1 MTRPD
6 GAAAAP
12 GQEPPEDPT
21 GAGAEQ
27 PVEPAWGETWPSLP
41 RFRELA
47 RDRRVIPVVRRLLAD
62 DVTPVGVYRRL
73 AAGRPGTFLMES
85 AEAGRWSRWSF
96 VGVGSRA
103 TLTSRGGRAAWR
115 GDVPVG
121 IPTDGPVLE
130 VLAAALDVLGT
141 PAIPGLPPLTGG
153 FVGSLGWDVVHEWEP
168 TLPRV
173 APSDDDLPEV
183 ALCLASDVVALD
195 HLDGTLWLVAD
206 AVNTDGSHER
216 VDEAHA
222 DAVARLDAMQEG
234 LLAPAPALA
243 SVLDPAGELPEVTA
257 RFADEDFQE
266 AVRVGK
272 QRIVDGDIFQV
283 VLSQRLDVTTDADPL
298 DVYRVLRTVNPS
310 PYMYL
315 FALDDGIGGM
325 LHVVGSSPETLV
337 KVSGEE
343 VITFPIAGSRPRGT
357 KPAEDR
363 ELAEELLADPKE
375 LSEHV
380 MLVDLA
386 RNDLS
391 KVCRPETVEVTE
403 LMEIKRFSHI
413 MHISST
419 VTGRRRPDATALDCL
434 RATFPAG
441 TLSGAPKVRAI
452 EIIDSLEPSRRG
464 VYGGV
469 VGYLDLAGD
478 ADLAIAI
485 RTAVLHGGRASVQA
499 GAGVVA
505 DSVPATE
512 LQEATNKAAAAL
524 RAVRLASRLRPAA
537 AGSPARD
544 DHGAAPEGTP

>member
-1 MTRPD
+1 MT
-6 GAAAAP
+6 AV
-12 GQEPPEDPT
+12 DPVD
-21 GAGAEQ
+21 
-27 PVEPAWGETWPSLP
+27 PVELTWGETWPSLP

-47 RDRRVIPVVRRLLAD
+47 AHRRVVPVVRRLLAD
-62 DVTPVGVYRRL
+62 DVTPIGAYRRL

-115 GDVPVG
+115 GDVPAG
-121 IPTDGPVLE
+121 IPTEGPVLE
-130 VLAAALDVLGT
+130 VLEAALEVLGT
-141 PAIPGLPPLTGG
+141 PAIPGLPPLTVG
-153 FVGSLGWDVVHEWEP
+153 FVGSLGWDVVHSWEP
-168 TLPRV
+168 TLPRR
-173 APSDDDLPEV
+173 APADDDLPEV
-183 ALCLASDVVALD
+183 ALCLASDLVALD
-195 HLDGTLWLVAD
+195 HADGTLWLVAD
-206 AVNTDGSHER
+206 AVNTDGSDER

-222 DAVARLDAMQEG
+222 DAVARLDAMQAD
-234 LLAPAPALA
+234 LLAPAPAHA
-243 SVLDPAGELPEVTA
+243 SVLDPTAAMPEVTA
-257 RFADEDFQE
+257 RFADEEFME

-272 QRIVDGDIFQV
+272 QRIVDGEVFQV

-315 FALDDGIGGM
+315 FALDDGAGGV

-337 KVSGEE
+337 RVTGDE
-343 VITFPIAGSRPRGT
+343 VVTFPIAGSRPRGA

-363 ELAEELLADPKE
+363 ALAEELLADPKE

-419 VTGRRRPDATALDCL
+419 VTGRRRDGVTALDCL

-441 TLSGAPKVRAI
+441 TLSGAPKVRAT
-452 EIIDSLEPSRRG
+452 EIIDELEPSRRG

-485 RTAVLHGGRASVQA
+485 RTAVLHDGRASVQA
-499 GAGVVA
+499 GAGIVA

-512 LQEATNKAAAAL
+512 LEEATNKAAAAV
-524 RAVRLASRLRPAA
+524 RAVRLAAQLRPAPRGT
-537 AGSPARD
+537 AGER
-544 DHGAAPEGTP
+544 